1 MRLALVPCTFQT
13 ESPPCFLIPCFDN
26 KYCKNTRRARSNPPS
41 HDPYAAS
48 SRRSE
53 SRGRR
58 MLAGVVMRESAK
70 ASMIVRTGHTR
81 LHSIRP
87 ADHECTHRRKVHSNH
102 FLDVVEAY
110 AALPGHDTRLPLSVC
125 EGRLERTPWSNEPHR
140 VLAHHVIIRLLWVR
154 VQGNRIT
161 PLTCV
166 VQFTRRDKAHQGV
179 RCERDMIGRL
189 SLDKS
194 TRRCVRQ

>member
-1 MRLALVPCTFQT
+1 M
-13 ESPPCFLIPCFDN
+13 SPPHVFPSPALII
-26 KYCKNTRRARSNPPS
+26 NTVRIHVEHGQTRPLTTHMPRARDARKVGGGECWLGSSCGNRPRRQWS
-41 HDPYAAS
+41 SAS
-48 SRRSE
+48 VT
-53 SRGRR
+53 
-58 MLAGVVMRESAK
+58 LDCT
-70 ASMIVRTGHTR
+70 AS
-81 LHSIRP
+81 
-87 ADHECTHRRKVHSNH
+87 DHECTYRRKVHSNR
-102 FLDVVEAY
+102 FLDVVEEH

-140 VLAHHVIIRLLWVR
+140 VLAHHVVIRFRWVR

-166 VQFTRRDKAHQGV
+166 VQLTRRDKAHQGV